1 MATASDFERPRA
13 GFLIFRDYE
22 AGKYIYR
29 NEVHSLLNYVAG
41 NIISIWNPNRSFYYD
56 WQNESNNLQ
65 IVINWRENWGFPAKG
80 KYGERICYTLDPK
93 KGEVIDLTDSRWKN
107 HTKIC
112 WRCSTL
118 E

>member
-1 MATASDFERPRA
+1 MATSTTSDFERPRA
-13 GFLIFRDYE
+13 GFLVFRNYE
-22 AGKYIYR
+22 VGKYIYR
-29 NEVHSLLNYVAG
+29 NELDSLLNYIAG

-65 IVINWRENWGFPAKG
+65 IVINWRENLGFPAKG

-107 HTKIC
+107 HTKK
-112 WRCSTL
+112 R
-118 E
+118 